1 MRFRRLLGCTSLLAC
16 AAALVLA
23 ACASSPKT
31 GGQQKR
37 TILLTEY
44 DDARAGEEAS
54 GAVAAQMGLFE
65 DPELGFCICAHVYL
79 GSASAPPH
87 DHGPTWAI
95 YGQATGQTVMTEF
108 KALQAPDGDTPGKV
122 EPVKTYELNP
132 GMAVAYPT
140 GRLHAPKREGDT
152 RLIRIE
158 GRNLDHV
165 SRDAFELA

>member
-1 MRFRRLLGCTSLLAC
+1 MTMTIEQFGSECHEILSQGASDENLEAVRGVLERYLADEAFLDTHLGPDND
-16 AAALVLA
+16 V
-23 ACASSPKT
+23 
-31 GGQQKR
+31 KR
-37 TILLTEY
+37 KI
-44 DDARAGEEAS
+44 
-54 GAVAAQMGLFE
+54 LFE

-95 YGQATGQTVMTEF
+95 YGQARGQTVMTEF
-108 KALQAPDGDTPGKV
+108 KALQPPAGDNPGKV

-132 GMAVAYPT
+132 GMAVAYPK

>member
-1 MRFRRLLGCTSLLAC
+1 MSLTIEQFGTECHDILNKGASDENLEAVRGVLERFLADEEFVGAHLGPDNTE
-16 AAALVLA
+16 
-23 ACASSPKT
+23 
-31 GGQQKR
+31 KR
-37 TILLTEY
+37 KI
-44 DDARAGEEAS
+44 
-54 GAVAAQMGLFE
+54 LFE

-95 YGQATGQTVMTEF
+95 YGQASGQTVMTEF
-108 KALQAPDGDTPGKV
+108 KALQAPQGDTPGKV
-122 EPVKTYELNP
+122 EPVKTYDLDP

-165 SRDAFELA
+165 SREAFELA